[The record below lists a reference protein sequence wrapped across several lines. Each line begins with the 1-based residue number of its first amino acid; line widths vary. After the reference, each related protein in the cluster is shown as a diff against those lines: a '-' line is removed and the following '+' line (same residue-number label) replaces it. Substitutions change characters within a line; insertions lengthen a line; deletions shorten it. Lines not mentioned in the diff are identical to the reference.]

1 MTSSQD
7 HHAEQPVAPIDGQ
20 GSFFHPPPPPNETCT
35 SFTDTLLSMGRLE
48 SQLSSVLASREA
60 RSIRRRLAPAQAAD
74 ITNTSSLVDFSSNDY
89 LSLSSSPI
97 LRTRFL
103 HSLNTSSQ
111 DKLLGAKGSR
121 LLISGGAH
129 AELED
134 RLAQFFHAPAALLF
148 NSGFDA
154 NVSLLASVP
163 QQGDLIIADELVHAS
178 MHDGARQSRA
188 IWDQKTHTFQHGSV
202 TSLRR
207 LCNSMVKKYLGLE
220 EGRRSVFVAVE
231 SLYSMDG
238 TIAPLPEMVDALEEL
253 FPCGNAYLIVDEAH
267 ATGIYGPQGRGLVA
281 HFGLENRVFARLH
294 TFGKALAGSGGM

>member
-1 MTSSQD
+1 
-7 HHAEQPVAPIDGQ
+7 
-20 GSFFHPPPPPNETCT
+20 
-35 SFTDTLLSMGRLE
+35 MGRLE